1 MISKPRFDLLLMAG
15 CAAVCAG
22 CSCSRFPAAPDSPNI
37 RAGKAGKEAISQY
50 DGNGDGA
57 LDAEEVKQSP
67 ALNIA
72 FQRIDS
78 DGDGKLTDDEI
89 STRIKSWLN
98 SGTTL
103 MAGTTLVTL
112 DGRVLEGATVT
123 FEPEEFLGPAY
134 KPCSGTSDQFGQA
147 AIEGPL
153 EDYPGIYL
161 GFYRIRVSKQV
172 NGREIIPARY
182 NTQTQLGYE
191 VADDLPDI
199 HSLIELHLRSR

>member
-1 MISKPRFDLLLMAG
+1 MISRPRFDLLLLVG
-15 CAAVCAG
+15 CAALCAG
-22 CSCSRFPAAPDSPNI
+22 CSCSRFPSAPDSPDVSAG
-37 RAGKAGKEAISQY
+37 RAGREAINQY
-50 DGNGDGA
+50 DGNGDDA

-67 ALNIA
+67 ALAIA
-72 FQRIDS
+72 FERIDS
-78 DGDGKLTDDEI
+78 DRDGKLTDDEI
-89 STRIKSWLN
+89 SARIKSWLK

-112 DGRVLEGATVT
+112 DGQVLEGATVT

-134 KPCSGTSDQFGQA
+134 QPCSGVSDQSGQA

-172 NGREIIPARY
+172 SGRETIPARY
-182 NTQTQLGYE
+182 NSQTELGYE

-199 HSLIELHLRSR
+199 HSLIEFHLKSR